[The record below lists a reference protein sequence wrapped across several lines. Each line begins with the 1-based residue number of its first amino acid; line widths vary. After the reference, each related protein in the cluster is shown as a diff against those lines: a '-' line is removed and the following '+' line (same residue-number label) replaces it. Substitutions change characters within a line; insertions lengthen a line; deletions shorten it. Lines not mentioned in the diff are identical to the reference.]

1 MGKYDDGIARTPVNF
16 VPLSPL
22 PLLERAALVFPD
34 RPAVVHAGATTFWRC
49 FRDRAVKLASAL
61 DRRGIGRGETVAA
74 LLPNGPAML
83 EAHFG
88 VPMAGAV
95 LNAISTRL
103 DAGTVAHIL
112 DHGKARAFIVD
123 REFIP
128 LLRAALG
135 RSDSRP
141 AVIELDDPLCP
152 EAARGGALGGAGYE
166 AFLSEADPA

>member
-83 EAHFG
+83 EAG
-88 VPMAGAV
+88 GAERDQHPSRCRNGLPHPRPRQGARRHRRPRV
-95 LNAISTRL
+95 HPPPPRSARTLRL
-103 DAGTVAHIL
+103 
-112 DHGKARAFIVD
+112 
-123 REFIP
+123 P
-128 LLRAALG
+128 
-135 RSDSRP
+135 P

-152 EAARGGALGGAGYE
+152 EAARGEALGGAGYE